1 MNFVSSLCRRLNLN
15 ELVTN
20 VPIYSTAS
28 GKVFLLLR
36 RIWYFC
42 KLLVCCFIDL
52 SITFNLDVTGGGL
65 SLTFRCWA
73 TKKIAGS
80 TKNGRDLKPKNLGV
94 KKFGGEV
101 RCHIFPICINLYH
114 VIKYILIIVQRVIP
128 GNIIVRQRGTRFH
141 PGNYVGMGKD
151 HTLYAMKEGCVKFE
165 RHKLSGRKWVHVEPK
180 EGHLLH
186 PAYSSVDAVPKQKTT
201 A

>member
-1 MNFVSSLCRRLNLN
+1 MKIRWSQKLLYIRLNLN

-28 GKVFLLLR
+28 
-36 RIWYFC
+36 
-42 KLLVCCFIDL
+42 
-52 SITFNLDVTGGGL
+52 DVTGGGL
-65 SLTFRCWA
+65 SFTFRCWA

-80 TKNGRDLKPKNLGV
+80 TKNGRDSKPKNLGV
-94 KKFGGEV
+94 KKFGGES
-101 RCHIFPICINLYH
+101 
-114 VIKYILIIVQRVIP
+114 VIL

-141 PGNYVGMGKD
+141 LGNYVGMGKD

-186 PAYSSVDAVPKQKTT
+186 PAYSCDRAPDQS
-201 A
+201 